1 MLEPCAP
8 PCFPLTRHATPLSSL
23 RLGAWEERTCSDQIL
38 RDRVEKGVPLLLPEL
53 SALLSEGT
61 LRHSGALEGTVW
73 VLQSMHMILQAS
85 FCSDLSEHLALD

>member
-1 MLEPCAP
+1 MTQGLHVRAMRPSV
-8 PCFPLTRHATPLSSL
+8 LSSHTPSL

-61 LRHSGALEGTVW
+61 LRHSGVLEGTVW
-73 VLQSMHMILQAS
+73 VLQSMHIYDSAGLIL
-85 FCSDLSEHLALD
+85 L

>member
-53 SALLSEGT
+53 SALLSEGI
-61 LRHSGALEGTVW
+61 LRHSGALEYRLGSSVDAYDSAG
-73 VLQSMHMILQAS
+73 LIL
-85 FCSDLSEHLALD
+85 L